1 MSSVADMS
9 KIQPAMFS
17 LQASEKEMGQL
28 IPQLLQMPLFRP
40 GDPGTLNL
48 MESFDEDDD
57 ESFLTVRHQD
67 EALANGNVRVAIPVD
82 TAIYTLLRSHC
93 AKGARQAEESI
104 NTAMRSTYIPNFG
117 GTFSAMP
124 PIVKFNSEHR
134 RNSSFSSNGNGSSS
148 QLTPDT
154 IRGMSSAETLTK
166 VSSSSISTDECS
178 TTHSSKLSTHS
189 SISMHT
195 SYGSL
200 PGSEA
205 SETNLTTSESV
216 TIRSVTPTARTDT
229 LSPLPQQQPSMQLT
243 SANTTAN
250 SNVLGRSITPTPRS
264 NTLPPPHPTVVRS
277 PSADIA
283 TLRRD
288 SGKGDSES
296 SITTPKHKAL
306 EKTFSASKARKTS
319 TVLQPPVLPPQSM
332 AKRRS
337 REDSMDSEISL
348 SDSLRCLG
356 PNRWN
361 TSILENNTIVTQY
374 GDAPYP
380 IVWWEPGFKVDF
392 RLSSSV
398 GLLSGT
404 VMGIDPRIPEVT
416 LKVFNNSPRQIGF
429 AIRSHRQSSVY
440 SSHVVF
446 PKKGL
451 QVLAPHKTWE
461 DNVEFCSNTPST
473 AEMFVIDLFFCTMD
487 SKPVW
492 NIVRKYAI
500 MKAQKR

>member
-1 MSSVADMS
+1 MS
-9 KIQPAMFS
+9 KVQPAMFS

-28 IPQLLQMPLFRP
+28 VPQLLQMPLFRQ
-40 GDPGTLNL
+40 GDSGPLNL
-48 MESFDEDDD
+48 MESFEEEDD
-57 ESFLTVRHQD
+57 SFLTVTNQD
-67 EALANGNVRVAIPVD
+67 EALANGNIRVAIPVD

-104 NTAMRSTYIPNFG
+104 NTAMRSNYIPHIA

-124 PIVKFNSEHR
+124 PIVNFKEHR
-134 RNSSFSSNGNGSSS
+134 RNSSISSNGNGSSS

-154 IRGMSSAETLTK
+154 IRGLSKSSEKSLK
-166 VSSSSISTDECS
+166 VSSSSISTDEWS
-178 TTHSSKLSTHS
+178 TTHSSKISTHS

-195 SYGSL
+195 SFGSL

-205 SETNLTTSESV
+205 SETNLAASD
-216 TIRSVTPTARTDT
+216 PTAVRS
-229 LSPLPQQQPSMQLT
+229 LSPSSRSGTLPPPPPSQQQAAVRLT
-243 SANTTAN
+243 LAN
-250 SNVLGRSITPTPRS
+250 SDAAGRSLTPTPRS
-264 NTLPPPHPTVVRS
+264 DSLIPQSHKTVVRS
-277 PSADIA
+277 TSADIA
-283 TLRRD
+283 ELRRD
-288 SGKGDSES
+288 SGKGDSET

-306 EKTFSASKARKTS
+306 EKTVSASKARRTS
-319 TVLQPPVLPPQSM
+319 TVLQAPVLPPQTM
-332 AKRRS
+332 IPRRS
-337 REDSMDSEISL
+337 RGDSMDSEISL
-348 SDSLRCLG
+348 MDSLRSG
-356 PNRWN
+356 SNRWN
-361 TSILENNTIVTQY
+361 TSILENNTIATQY
-374 GDAPYP
+374 GDTPYP

-404 VMGIDPRIPEVT
+404 VTGIDPCIPEVT

-429 AIRSHRQSSVY
+429 AIRSHRQSSIF

-451 QVLAPHKTWE
+451 QILAPHKTWE